1 MRLTSILLLGL
12 VTAIAHAADL
22 KPGRASGTYTYD
34 GRTVAI
40 EFASTYV
47 DHADDRTTLVL
58 ILSNKG
64 ISTDGWSDGADFMK
78 YRMRNPFLG
87 VAFWLDA
94 DRNIVRTA
102 HFDAEGLPYGEETD
116 LFEVK
121 LQDDKAFLKG
131 IAVSTDKA
139 GKLGKPVVLDAEF
152 SAAADPTTNPDSPR
166 GRDE

>member
-1 MRLTSILLLGL
+1 MLLIGM
-12 VTAIAHAADL
+12 VAAAQAAEI

-40 EFASTYV
+40 EYAATYG
-47 DHADDRTTLVL
+47 DHENIVL

-64 ISTDGWSDGADFMK
+64 ISTDGWSDGTDFMK

-94 DRNIVRTA
+94 NRNIVRTA
-102 HFDAEGLPYGEETD
+102 HFDAEGLPYGEEAG
-116 LFEVK
+116 LFELK
-121 LQDDKAFLKG
+121 LQDDKTSLKG

-139 GKLGKPVVLDAEF
+139 AKLAKPVVLDVEF
-152 SAAADPTTNPDSPR
+152 NVAADAAGMR
-166 GRDE
+166 

>member
-1 MRLTSILLLGL
+1 MRLTSIILLGL
-12 VTAIAHAADL
+12 ATATAQAIDL

-47 DHADDRTTLVL
+47 EQSEERTALVL
-58 ILSNKG
+58 ILSNKE

-102 HFDAEGLPYGEETD
+102 HFDAKGLPYGEEAG
-116 LFEVK
+116 LFQLK
-121 LQDDKAFLKG
+121 LKDDKASLQG

-139 GKLGKPVVLDAEF
+139 AKLGKPVVLDAEF
-152 SAAADPTTNPDSPR
+152 SVLSEGVGHVAQEE
-166 GRDE
+166 GR